1 MEKGRADWAVSWTGP
16 SRLIAADIAS
26 DELIELVGAAADQP
40 GTEVARLR
48 LHLAALGLDPAAE
61 APARSLLQA
70 RAQSPAGLKAGP
82 RGQAGNVRIVAG
94 ADLVTAQRVSTI
106 RMLNIAV
113 GVITGL
119 VSLVGVHA
127 WHSSH
132 APPTFAGF
140 SPASGFGNPPPIP
153 NPLATPWTGITSL
166 PSPYPLPASACLPP
180 LQPREP
186 SSRGTAEHPRLPLP
200 DHGARAQKR
209 RPLASPPV
217 ESPVSGRTS
226 PSPSETP
233 APPTEPHQRRRPR

>member
-1 MEKGRADWAVSWTGP
+1 M
-16 SRLIAADIAS
+16 
-26 DELIELVGAAADQP
+26 
-40 GTEVARLR
+40 
-48 LHLAALGLDPAAE
+48 
-61 APARSLLQA
+61 
-70 RAQSPAGLKAGP
+70 
-82 RGQAGNVRIVAG
+82 RIVAG

-166 PSPYPLPASACLPP
+166 PSPYPLPALSLPEPP
-180 LQPREP
+180 LTTSIIVQPGDSLSTLACRYLTTVRALEKMNNLGQ
-186 SSRGTAEHPRLPLP
+186 STLIVAGQRLNV
-200 DHGARAQKR
+200 
-209 RPLASPPV
+209 PV
-217 ESPVSGRTS
+217 TFGITGSC
-226 PSPSETP
+226 
-233 APPTEPHQRRRPR
+233 